1 MTRFSSNID
10 MLKKSELSD
19 LEKLSDI
26 QDVAVFVESKVNI
39 KEKCCL
45 WKRLK
50 VSHQVTAGES

>member
-1 MTRFSSNID
+1 